1 MLFPDNEK
9 LGLATVCCLAALA
22 GAVDACGLSLLH
34 DLYVSFM
41 SGNTT
46 SLGAAIAE
54 GNLARAGLIGLIL
67 AVFVGGAA
75 FGTIAATLAGPHRLS
90 VILALIAPL
99 LAVPSLTTH
108 GAAVALTFA
117 MGMLNASMQQAGP
130 ISVSVTYVTGT
141 LVKLGRGLGLFA
153 LGKTENA
160 EWLLQAVPWL
170 GLFAGAVAATF
181 GLHAGRSITFA
192 ALPVTALIA
201 AVIAWR
207 IIPAKAIS

>member
-1 MLFPDNEK
+1 MPVPDAK

-54 GNLARAGLIGLIL
+54 GNLARAGLIALIL
-67 AVFVGGAA
+67 SAFVGGAA
-75 FGTIAATLAGPHRLS
+75 FGTVAATLAGRHRLS

-99 LAVPSLTTH
+99 LALPSFTRH
-108 GAAVALTFA
+108 GEAVALTFA

-130 ISVSVTYVTGT
+130 VSVSVTYVTGT
-141 LVKLGRGLGLFA
+141 LVKLGRGLGMLA
-153 LGKTENA
+153 IGQAENA
-160 EWLLQAVPWL
+160 DWLLQAVPWL

-181 GLHAGRSITFA
+181 GLHAHQSVTLA
-192 ALPVTALIA
+192 ALPVVALVA
-201 AVIAWR
+201 AFTAWR
-207 IIPAKAIS
+207 VVSPGVVG